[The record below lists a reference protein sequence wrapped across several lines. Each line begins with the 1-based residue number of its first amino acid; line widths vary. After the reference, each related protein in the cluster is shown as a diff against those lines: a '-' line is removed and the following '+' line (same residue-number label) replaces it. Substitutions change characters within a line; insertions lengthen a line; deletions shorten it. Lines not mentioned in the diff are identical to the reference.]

1 MKYFFR
7 ILLDNGAECDVTD
20 IKDYTPLFY
29 AAKVEG
35 IEASYYLLE
44 HGKANPNFQCTNG
57 KTPMFKTTTYED
69 AMLMMKYGAD
79 ESITMNPDPK
89 SDSNVGKTAL
99 EYLVEN
105 CYDGS
110 PIAILDNDVSKDED
124 DTMTMNLSLPKKA
137 SEQTDLGLHKTFSDC
152 ARFDLFMHPIM
163 EVFMDLKWRKFKRIF
178 VLMLFWDMIF
188 ALSISYAGYRF
199 VVLNDCKVADEDGER
214 ELCKKINDYNETTDK
229 CHYFFMRDCLFR
241 FCGDKMGFATKQN
254 ENCSYFPSDYLED
267 VELDSNLNCENG
279 RHAVTCE
286 KGTLAVGREDKSLAP
301 LCKMRG
307 YTSIFTC
314 FTFHPLTVII
324 YICLVDRITR
334 EIFDLLAH
342 GFGYFGN
349 CENFLQILIVCSTI
363 SNVYH

>member
-1 MKYFFR
+1 MR
-7 ILLDNGAECDVTD
+7 D

-79 ESITMNPDPK
+79 KSITMNPDPN

-137 SEQTDLGLHKTFSDC
+137 SEQTDLWLHKTFSDC

-214 ELCKKINDYNETTDK
+214 ELCRKMNVNDYNETTDK
-229 CHYFFMRDCLFR
+229 CHYFYMRDCLFR
-241 FCGDKMGFATKQN
+241 FCDTKMGFKTKGD
-254 ENCSYFPSDYLED
+254 EICSYVTEEYVEYLGKDGNMIKLDTTCPLRSFP
-267 VELDSNLNCENG
+267 
-279 RHAVTCE
+279 VTCE
-286 KGTLAVGREDKSLAP
+286 KSTLAVDSEDKSLAP

-342 GFGYFGN
+342 GFGYFGK
-349 CENFLQILIVCSTI
+349 CENYLQILIVCSTI
-363 SNVYH
+363 GNVYH